1 MAVEVKVGPPVIT
14 INHGHT
20 FLISEFDGSITNAS
34 DQGLYCR
41 DTRYVSRYQLYIDGK
56 PWTLLNSGASAYYTS
71 RTYLVNPKVTT
82 DHGLIAPGL
91 VGLVVTRTVS
101 DALHEDLDI
110 RNYSARRLRFTLEML
125 IRSDFADI
133 FEVKSNNLTRRGNIE
148 TAWNGT
154 AQQLTSRYQNEDF
167 RRSLTLH
174 LARSTSTAGHGNGR
188 INFTIDL
195 APHSTWHC
203 CCHYDLGEGD
213 APPRTLQHCATDL
226 TPRKRRRASRG
237 GKTRRL
243 T

>member
-34 DQGLYCR
+34 DQGLYFR
-41 DTRYVSRYQLYIDGK
+41 DTRYVSCYQLYIDGN

-71 RTYLVNPKVTT
+71 RAYLVNPRVST
-82 DHGLIAPGL
+82 DQGVIAPGL
-91 VGLVVTRTVS
+91 LGLVVARTVS

-110 RNYSARRLRFTLEML
+110 RNYSARPLRFTLEML

-148 TAWNGT
+148 TAWNST
-154 AQQLTSRYQNEDF
+154 AQQLTSRYQNGDF

-174 LARSTSTAGHGNGR
+174 R
-188 INFTIDL
+188 
-195 APHSTWHC
+195 P
-203 CCHYDLGEGD
+203 
-213 APPRTLQHCATDL
+213 
-226 TPRKRRRASRG
+226 
-237 GKTRRL
+237 
-243 T
+243 